1 MERRTPTGFEEEHA
15 EGAAAYATKQAMLY
29 TDLANEFETLWAPV
43 RNLEVVEG
51 EEIVA
56 AQSDAEDDDDEDD
69 ANDGVEGEDGGEDE
83 LNVDD
88 EEEGS
93 VGGVTDG
100 EEE

>member
-1 MERRTPTGFEEEHA
+1 
-15 EGAAAYATKQAMLY
+15 MLY

-56 AQSDAEDDDDEDD
+56 AQSDAEDD
-69 ANDGVEGEDGGEDE
+69 ANGGVEGEDGGEDE